1 MSSVEYLVKSMPQES
16 AHKIASFELGRIL
29 AMLAIIVLHS
39 QVILTYALVD
49 EVPWVGY
56 IVNQL
61 CRFAVPLFFLI
72 SGYLIQPKLDSTPAF
87 TFIRYSQPL
96 VKIWLVWS
104 VICLVMPFNLHVVAT
119 DGYLAERMG
128 YWSWL
133 MQAPLNTLMEGG
145 LVHLWYIPGLLCAL
159 ALMTLCIH
167 KHKVT
172 LILPMALLLYVYGVL
187 AGSYQELTQ
196 LWTPFFTRNGPFFS
210 LLMVTLGYWVRKNQF
225 SLSLNKALVLSALG
239 LAVHFFEAYWLMGFD
254 IAFNTHDFLFGTPL
268 WAFGLFMALLA
279 VPNFGRRIPNLF
291 SASALIL
298 GVYVAHLPVVI
309 LMNNV
314 AGMMQLANMEKDL
327 LVVIGTITLTIPLVW
342 AINKSKLRSLLLR

>member
-1 MSSVEYLVKSMPQES
+1 MPQDS
-16 AHKIASFELGRIL
+16 THKIASFELGRVL
-29 AMLAIIVLHS
+29 AMLAIILLHS

-49 EVPWVGY
+49 DIPWGGD

-72 SGYLIQPKLDSTPAF
+72 SGYLIQPKLDTSPTH
-87 TFIRYSQPL
+87 TFFHYSKPL
-96 VKIWLVWS
+96 LKIWLVWS

-119 DGYLAERMG
+119 EGYLAERMG
-128 YWSWL
+128 YWNWL

-145 LVHLWYIPGLLCAL
+145 LVHLWYIPSLLCAL

-167 KHKVT
+167 KHKT
-172 LILPMALLLYVYGVL
+172 SLILPMALLLYVYGVL

-210 LLMVTLGYWVRKNQF
+210 LLMVSLGYWVRKNRLV
-225 SLSLNKALVLSALG
+225 LSLNNAIVLSAIG
-239 LAVHFFEAYWLMGFD
+239 LAVHFSEAYWLMGFD
-254 IAFNTHDFLFGTPL
+254 VPFNTHDFLFGTPL
-268 WAFGLFMALLA
+268 WAFGLFMALLT
-279 VPNFGRRIPNLF
+279 VPDLGRGIPWLF
-291 SASALIL
+291 SASSLIL

-314 AGMMQLANMEKDL
+314 AGMMQLVNMEKDL
-327 LVVIGTITLTIPLVW
+327 IVVIGTIVLSIPLVW
-342 AINKSKLRSLLLR
+342 AINRSKLRSFLLR

>member
-1 MSSVEYLVKSMPQES
+1 MPQES
-16 AHKIASFELGRIL
+16 THKIASFELGRIL
-29 AMLAIIVLHS
+29 AMFAIIVLHS
-39 QVILTYALVD
+39 QVLLTYAFVD
-49 EVPWVGY
+49 DIPWVGY

-87 TFIRYSQPL
+87 TFIRYSKPL
-96 VKIWLVWS
+96 IKIWVVWS
-104 VICLVMPFNLHVVAT
+104 IICLVMPFNLHTVAT
-119 DGYLAERMG
+119 EGYLFERTG
-128 YWSWL
+128 YWGWL

-159 ALMTLCIH
+159 ALMTLCINAN
-167 KHKVT
+167 KAS
-172 LILPMALLLYVYGVL
+172 LILPMALLLFVYGVL

-210 LLMVTLGYWVRKNQF
+210 LLMVSLGYWVRKGHITLP
-225 SLSLNKALVLSALG
+225 LSKALMLSAIG
-239 LAVHFFEAYWLMGFD
+239 FVVHFCEAYWLMGFD
-254 IAFNTHDFLFGTPL
+254 IPFNVHDFLFGTPL

-279 VPNFGRRIPNLF
+279 VPDFGRRIPWLF

-314 AGMMQLANMEKDL
+314 AGMMQLTHMSKDL
-327 LVVIGTITLTIPLVW
+327 LVVGGTILLTVPLVW
-342 AINKSKLRSLLLR
+342 AINRSGLRSLLLR